1 MALHFMVHKANV
13 GTGSLS
19 MSVTM
24 NKSCTVVLELFSFMF
39 SHKKIRP
46 ANLEG
51 LCEESEKW
59 FDEKNTKLNFYF
71 WLTLLKSKLVS

>member
-39 SHKKIRP
+39 SHKK
-46 ANLEG
+46 
-51 LCEESEKW
+51 
-59 FDEKNTKLNFYF
+59 
-71 WLTLLKSKLVS
+71 